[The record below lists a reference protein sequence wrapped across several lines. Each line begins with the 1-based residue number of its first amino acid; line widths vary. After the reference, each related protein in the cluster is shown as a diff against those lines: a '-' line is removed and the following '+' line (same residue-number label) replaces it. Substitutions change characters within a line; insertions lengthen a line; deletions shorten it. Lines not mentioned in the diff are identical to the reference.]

1 MIASLFS
8 MISFRKVSALSVNKA
23 YQDYKSIWRNKSIG
37 AIESEI
43 HVINS
48 WSYEIDKYLHKEAL
62 KSEQKLEILNGL
74 LGER

>member
-1 MIASLFS
+1 MITLDT
-8 MISFRKVSALSVNKA
+8 NKA

-37 AIESEI
+37 ALEIEIDLITRRSED
-43 HVINS
+43 
-48 WSYEIDKYLHKEAL
+48 IDKYLHKEAL